1 MSFAWSFRN
10 MFIKFIFVLTYQKE
24 EHYCHFPTIHYKAF
38 SGIGWANYEIKSSIE
53 FNYRTLVLPTS
64 DYQFFQVESI
74 HDYPPVRTGVCID

>member
-1 MSFAWSFRN
+1 MAHFYE
-10 MFIKFIFVLTYQKE
+10 IIFLH
-24 EHYCHFPTIHYKAF
+24 HYMDVTQTIHYKAF